1 MHAQDDHAGRPIEL
15 LRSRRDLD
23 AAQFRHADV
32 EDDDVGLVL
41 LAQPHGLQPVAG
53 FGDDRAGRL
62 TSSSPRNP
70 RRTIL

>member
-1 MHAQDDHAGRPIEL
+1 MITRGRPIEL
-15 LRSRRDLD
+15 LRPRRDLD

-41 LAQPHGLQPVAG
+41 LAQPHGFEAVAG

-62 TSSSPRNP
+62 ISSRPRNP
-70 RRTIL
+70 RRTMP